1 MSYKSFLQDGSYYKG
16 SIYKNDTSIPTL
28 RVVNRCFEEDTELDS
43 YQRFIN
49 MQPLSLKTGL
59 FGTVKL
65 INDRDDNKKTK
76 TVGQHQK
83 QERKNR
89 FQTGNYPSNKNASAS
104 RELRTLSEMKL
115 SKPSKTLYP
124 HKNSEDTKEPKKSG
138 NLFQREDDA
147 ITAEKK
153 NKVYEGDTDQSIL
166 YELKLF
172 EEDEKCDLFGGY
184 PKIDGDN
191 LTPSTSYENSNSKK
205 EFLGKKTDRSFFDLK
220 EKDKE
225 QNKNNSDNKLK
236 DETKVIK
243 SFSGTSPICN
253 LNINNSIKDNKK
265 ALDKNTAEIKELID
279 AENLNNINE
288 LKAEESEKINFNGI
302 QEIKINKNE
311 ANIWHDIF
319 KKLRRDNG
327 KVAIKR
333 FVYNK
338 YLTDINIK
346 IKTVELKLNKF
357 TNVKAIDICKL
368 EILNKLKEKTWK
380 EIINLTSE
388 DNKRKIDSIYI
399 DNIKEKEAIKLLG
412 MSLKD
417 YYNKFLKDDLAT
429 FLREKRVKLEKFIQN
444 KKYGKI
450 IDNLIKNNKNDEIK
464 EIREFLR
471 IKGLNAEGKKQKEH
485 VFSNAKDNKIP
496 KELKNVNYC
505 YYNIK
510 EKQKENFQNYAK
522 EKYKNLSFGPED
534 SKKAIDDYI
543 EKLRNLAN
551 SFFPKLN

>member
-1 MSYKSFLQDGSYYKG
+1 MSYKSFLQDYSYYKG

-65 INDRDDNKKTK
+65 INDRDANKKTK

-243 SFSGTSPICN
+243 LFSGTGPKCN

-265 ALDKNTAEIKELID
+265 ALDKNTEEIKELND

-288 LKAEESEKINFNGI
+288 LKAEESGGINFNGI

-357 TNVKAIDICKL
+357 TNVKAIDV
-368 EILNKLKEKTWK
+368 NLK
-380 EIINLTSE
+380 
-388 DNKRKIDSIYI
+388 
-399 DNIKEKEAIKLLG
+399 
-412 MSLKD
+412 
-417 YYNKFLKDDLAT
+417 F
-429 FLREKRVKLEKFIQN
+429 
-444 KKYGKI
+444 
-450 IDNLIKNNKNDEIK
+450 
-464 EIREFLR
+464 
-471 IKGLNAEGKKQKEH
+471 
-485 VFSNAKDNKIP
+485 
-496 KELKNVNYC
+496 
-505 YYNIK
+505 
-510 EKQKENFQNYAK
+510 
-522 EKYKNLSFGPED
+522 
-534 SKKAIDDYI
+534 
-543 EKLRNLAN
+543 
-551 SFFPKLN
+551 